1 MLILSRWP
9 IHQYDKP
16 ILLDATKNHTN
27 EIFKTLFKDF
37 KKLGLLILRVD
48 NATSSILVSKRIL
61 HFIFW
66 KKNFNIVIDFSIIYK
81 SIKKSYKLLSP
92 P

>member
-9 IHQYDKP
+9 THQYDKL

-27 EIFKTLFKDF
+27 EVFKTLIEDL
-37 KKLGLLILRVD
+37 KKIGILILRVG
-48 NATSSILVSKRIL
+48 NATSSILASKRIL

-66 KKNFNIVIDFSIIYK
+66 KKFKYSNW
-81 SIKKSYKLLSP
+81 LSHNL
-92 P
+92 

>member
-9 IHQYDKP
+9 THQYDKP
-16 ILLDATKNHTN
+16 IFFDATKNHTN
-27 EIFKTLFKDF
+27 EVFKTLIEDF
-37 KKLGLLILRVD
+37 KKIGILILRVG
-48 NATSSILVSKRIL
+48 NATSSILASKRIL
-61 HFIFW
+61 HFIFE
-66 KKNFNIVIDFSIIYK
+66 KNLNIVIDFPIICK